1 MEIPY
6 QIFGS
11 ESSIDL
17 DVCFFVDDLGTIQEN
32 HETIKVNI
40 EKLAFNSDKKVN
52 ANLAV
57 VQNGTIESSF
67 KGDEDEL
74 NNALFETYHLHAQ
87 KFERR
92 ICRKVKRNL
101 DARIERCLRSLVSYF
116 TRTLY
121 RVEAKTALRG
131 NTGDKIMFLD
141 SVQLK
146 RVEDFGKNGSVTEV
160 YKSIAFQLG
169 ITLALLESVEL
180 YTKESILDYY
190 PDLKNY
196 LAREKED
203 SEVLQVYIIK
213 FIELMKKRNYETEF
227 RKDK

>member
-1 MEIPY
+1 MGIPY

-40 EKLAFNSDKKVN
+40 EKSAFNSGKKVN

-67 KGDEDEL
+67 KGEEDEL
-74 NNALFETYHLHAQ
+74 NNALFETYHLHVQ

-131 NTGDKIMFLD
+131 NTGYKIMFLD
-141 SVQLK
+141 SIQLNK
-146 RVEDFGKNGSVTEV
+146 VEDFGKNGSVTEV

-169 ITLALLESVEL
+169 ITLALYESDEL

-203 SEVLQVYIIK
+203 SEVLQVYIKK
-213 FIELMKKRNYETEF
+213 FIELMKKRNYETKF